1 MLGVLANGKRALF
14 ESRHSAA
21 SHLLDVEGH
30 CEVGADEKDVLRFQV
45 SVSQFVVVQNW
56 KVEKKKNFY
65 QILLPIN
72 VGMPQWLLL
81 MRSIERR
88 DKYLV

>member
-56 KVEKKKNFY
+56 KVEKKKK
-65 QILLPIN
+65 LLSN
-72 VGMPQWLLL
+72 LASHQC
-81 MRSIERR
+81 R
-88 DKYLV
+88 DAPVASLDEVN